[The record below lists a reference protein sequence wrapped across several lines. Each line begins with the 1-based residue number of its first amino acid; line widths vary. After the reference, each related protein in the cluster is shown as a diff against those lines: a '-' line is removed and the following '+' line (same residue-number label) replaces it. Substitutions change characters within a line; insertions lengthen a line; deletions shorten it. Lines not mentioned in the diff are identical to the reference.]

1 MGSRF
6 SLLVQMVITGFVKAN
21 ILELV
26 YLRMCGETW
35 VKDKLSRR
43 SPTNRMGLLSF
54 CGPRPVV
61 TVTHPGGMATYVG
74 LALSALY

>member
-1 MGSRF
+1 
-6 SLLVQMVITGFVKAN
+6 MVIAGFVKAN

-26 YLRMCGETW
+26 YLRMCVETW

-43 SPTNRMGLLSF
+43 SPTNRMGLWSF
-54 CGPRPVV
+54 CGPRPMV
-61 TVTHPGGMATYVG
+61 TVTHPGGMATCVG